1 MVGSEFVVDNMKA
14 SCLASTGQATTG
26 DVIVWSIYSW
36 HTSGTLVPIKHY
48 LNITGYLRT
57 LADHVQCIPLILASS
72 ANNLMLLSWTW
83 QQVHC
88 IQTVYTN
95 GPDRNPGEHLRD
107 VMEWETR
114 IMDMQP
120 TNLQEP
126 CDAIKAI
133 WTTIPEKCF
142 QHLVEFMQRTIKDS
156 SEDKKAVR
164 QRTTKVYLTECMCP
178 QWHI

>member
-26 DVIVWSIYSW
+26 DVIVSSIYSW
-36 HTSGTLVPIKHY
+36 HTLGTLVPIRHY

-72 ANNLMLLSWTW
+72 ANNLELLSWTW

-95 GPDRNPGEHLRD
+95 GPDHNPGEHLRD
-107 VMEWETR
+107 VVEWETH

-133 WTTIPEKCF
+133 CTTIPEKCF
-142 QHLVEFMQRTIKDS
+142 QHLLNLCNERLRTVLKT
-156 SEDKKAVR
+156 KR
-164 QRTTKVYLTECMCP
+164 QSDNVPPRYT
-178 QWHI
+178 